1 MATAFG
7 GTDIYGFLRGI
18 LRGSMAGEQMEMREA
33 QERSGIPASE
43 YQGWTGGESQENLNN
58 TPVVSEPIQTKSDNP
73 VIQSVLDNSTI
84 KAEETPADSQEVQI
98 ISPSESTTLWGTTYV
113 PEGGKVPEGKTN
125 VGTFSATGVVPQSK
139 LKEGVKYNI
148 YETPG
153 PKDEEGDLANKIKR
167 FRDIAISKI
176 GYDPDTINPTK
187 QAFEDFTKDLP
198 DLFRHVFQGNAV
210 WNNLTPDQAKYWE
223 SIKSQYIAR
232 KVKEYETTKK
242 DGSELLNSMMTMF
255 SQEMGRE
262 AGTKTVAP
270 GSYII
275 DKSGKV
281 ISKVPEKAEKLTVSD
296 IKSAYTMEMNGVKQ
310 RIALDLKSSPED
322 VQSLSTQ
329 APENIYA
336 MLLSGSFKTLSPE
349 KKQEYMDEIKKIEDY
364 YKQLMEVAL
373 GKKGAAPKGGEAGEG
388 MAQNPAQGGIMNE
401 MPPAQQYSGKII
413 KDTTTGKRY
422 KSDGKAWMEIK

>member
-1 MATAFG
+1 MLF
-7 GTDIYGFLRGI
+7 
-18 LRGSMAGEQMEMREA
+18 
-33 QERSGIPASE
+33 RS
-43 YQGWTGGESQENLNN
+43 
-58 TPVVSEPIQTKSDNP
+58 
-73 VIQSVLDNSTI
+73 
-84 KAEETPADSQEVQI
+84 
-98 ISPSESTTLWGTTYV
+98 
-113 PEGGKVPEGKTN
+113 
-125 VGTFSATGVVPQSK
+125 
-139 LKEGVKYNI
+139 
-148 YETPG
+148 
-153 PKDEEGDLANKIKR
+153 
-167 FRDIAISKI
+167 
-176 GYDPDTINPTK
+176 INPTK

-198 DLFRHVFQGNAV
+198 ALFRHVFQGNAV

-232 KVKEYETTKK
+232 KVKEYDRTKK

-310 RIALDLKSSPED
+310 RVALDLKSSPED

-349 KKQEYMDEIKKIEDY
+349 KKQEYMDEIKAIEDY

-373 GKKGAAPKGGEAGEG
+373 GKKGAAPKGGAAGEG
-388 MAQNPAQGGIMNE
+388 MAQKPAQGGIMNE